1 MVIIRCN
8 AQIPAEQFAALVADF
23 QKQAEAGLLVLPAWC
38 ELLSPATEGDEIVAM
53 TFTDAQPQYCTG
65 CDYMKEYAERAQGQ
79 NGPTKLIC
87 PYHFTLGGPWTFC
100 PCWPYNEK
108 QEAGNG

>member
-8 AQIPAEQFAALVADF
+8 AHMPAEQYAALVADF
-23 QKQAEAGLLVLPAWC
+23 QKQAEAGLLVLPPFC
-38 ELLSPATEGDEIVAM
+38 ELLSPAAEGDEIVAM
-53 TFTDAQPQYCTG
+53 TFTNAEPQHCTG
-65 CDYMKEYAERAQGQ
+65 CDYMKGYAEQAQGQ
-79 NGPTKLIC
+79 NGPTTLIC
-87 PYHFTLGGPWTFC
+87 PYHFTLGGPWVFC